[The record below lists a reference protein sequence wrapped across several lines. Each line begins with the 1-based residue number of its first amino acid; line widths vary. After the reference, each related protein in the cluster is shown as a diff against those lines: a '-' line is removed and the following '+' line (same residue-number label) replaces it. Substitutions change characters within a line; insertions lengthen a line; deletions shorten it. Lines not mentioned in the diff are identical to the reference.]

1 MENSGE
7 KSNSNSGQKF
17 QLILEHTGK
26 WKGQLSFT
34 YEGPL
39 SYYVY
44 RKTKK
49 LHSNLHSLIAASDEV
64 PPSRR
69 NNEVNQLI
77 DLFSFGNLSLQNCGE
92 MMTVLT
98 IDCSAKGDR
107 QLVL

>member
-44 RKTKK
+44 RET
-49 LHSNLHSLIAASDEV
+49 
-64 PPSRR
+64 
-69 NNEVNQLI
+69 
-77 DLFSFGNLSLQNCGE
+77 
-92 MMTVLT
+92 
-98 IDCSAKGDR
+98 
-107 QLVL
+107 